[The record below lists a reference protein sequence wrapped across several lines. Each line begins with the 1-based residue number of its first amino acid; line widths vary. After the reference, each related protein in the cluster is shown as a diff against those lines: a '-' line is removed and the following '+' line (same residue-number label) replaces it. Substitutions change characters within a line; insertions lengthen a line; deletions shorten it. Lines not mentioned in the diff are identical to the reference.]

1 MNTLV
6 NGSYEMIGPAVTRR
20 TMVRRVLLAC
30 GIASSL
36 IWLGTD
42 LIASLLSEGYSYP
55 FQPISGLTAT
65 GAPSR
70 PFVVALDYVYSVL
83 KIAFAAGIWMFAGQ
97 KRSLRITAVLL
108 FVWGII
114 DLVASFF
121 PLNPAEALVS
131 FANIMHAILAGGAAV
146 ILMML
151 AMGFGASTDGTWFR
165 WYSYG
170 TLLVMIIAGLVMAFV
185 NSTPVEANLPPAWFG
200 ITERINTYG
209 YMIWMLVLAIVLLR
223 AQPDNLGFE
232 DKLESTK

>member
-1 MNTLV
+1 MKTLV
-6 NGSYEMIGPAVTRR
+6 GGSYETVGSAVTRR
-20 TMVRRVLLAC
+20 TTAPRVLLAC

-42 LIASLLSEGYSYP
+42 LIASLLYEGYSYP

-65 GAPSR
+65 GAPGR

-83 KIAFAAGIWMFAGQ
+83 KIAFAVGIWMSAGQ

-108 FVWGII
+108 FAWGII

-121 PLNPAEALVS
+121 PLNPGEALGT

-151 AMGFGASTDGTWFR
+151 AMGFGASADGRWFR

-170 TLLVMIIAGLVMAFV
+170 TLLVMILAGLLMAFV

-200 ITERINTYG
+200 LTERINTYG
-209 YMIWMLVLAIVLLR
+209 YMIWMLVLAIVLLSAR
-223 AQPDNLGFE
+223 PDSLITQ
-232 DKLESTK
+232 D